1 MSSTIMLALSRT
13 YVNRTFELLGTYI
26 LGHKECVKMK
36 PFSEKV
42 KEARNELGLSQTQLG
57 EAAGVSLR
65 TILAYEKG
73 EKYPRPATMLK
84 LAKALKVSVKFL
96 SDDECMNPVEDI
108 EKDGYI
114 EEARERY
121 GAKGARDVDQLLAD
135 NAALFAGGELSQDQ
149 KDAFFEAVMKAY
161 ITCKEEARVK
171 FGRKS
176 AE

>member
-1 MSSTIMLALSRT
+1 
-13 YVNRTFELLGTYI
+13 
-26 LGHKECVKMK
+26 MK

-42 KEARNELGLSQTQLG
+42 RDARNELGLSQTQLG

-73 EKYPRPATMLK
+73 EKTPRPATMLK

-96 SDDECMNPVEDI
+96 SDDECENPVEDI

-121 GAKGARDVDQLLAD
+121 GAQGVRDMDALLVD
-135 NAALFAGGELSQDQ
+135 NAALFAGGELSQEQ
-149 KDAFFEAVMKAY
+149 KDAFFQAVMTAY
-161 ITCKEEARVK
+161 VTCKEEAKAK
-171 FGRKS
+171 FGRRNP
-176 AE
+176 